1 MKVLVQRVSEACVR
15 VSGKTV
21 GSIGEGLLLLVG
33 FRPEDSPEDLD
44 WMAQKVLNLRIF
56 PDEGGAGNM
65 NRSVLETGGALLV
78 VSQFTLHA
86 DTRKG
91 RRPSFV
97 RAAPPDRAETLYRLF
112 LELLLSAGVRTEAGL
127 FGEMMEVELVNSG
140 PVTIMIDSPSER

>member
-1 MKVLVQRVSEACVR
+1 
-15 VSGKTV
+15 VSGAVV

-33 FRPEDSPEDLD
+33 FRAEDSPEDLD
-44 WMAQKVLNLRIF
+44 WMAQKVLNLRVF
-56 PDEGGAGNM
+56 PDDGDAGNM
-65 NRSVLETGGALLV
+65 NRSLLDTGGSLLV

-97 RAAPPDRAETLYRLF
+97 RAAPPDQAETLYHLF
-112 LELLLSAGVRTEAGL
+112 LELLSSAGVVAEAGL
-127 FGEMMEVELVNSG
+127 FGEMMEVELVNDG